1 MVLLCDLWAA
11 LTASCRVRSLEGQV
25 TDLQK
30 EATRLLRSLDIQ
42 KEEAA
47 KQAAHAKRRHDELS
61 KQGETSQT
69 ELTSLRNVVKQFSD
83 YDEIKRELEI
93 MKVCRLAYTGGHG

>member
-1 MVLLCDLWAA
+1 MSLCDLCTV
-11 LTASCRVRSLEGQV
+11 LTGCCRVRSLEGQV

-47 KQAAHAKRRHDELS
+47 KQAARAKRRHDELS

-93 MKVCRLAYTGGHG
+93 MKVDGLAYICGLG